1 MKTQA
6 ETNPD
11 LHQESHEMLM
21 RLLKVAELLNKG
33 NHDQQATNRFVD
45 QTSPQNI
52 FVEKERQKP

>member
-6 ETNPD
+6 ETNPAF
-11 LHQESHEMLM
+11 HQESHEMLM

-33 NHDQQATNRFVD
+33 NRDQQATNRFVD
-45 QTSPQNI
+45 QTSSQNT

>member
-1 MKTQA
+1 MKPQP
-6 ETNPD
+6 ETNPA

-33 NHDQQATNRFVD
+33 IYDQQQPDRFTD
-45 QTSPQNI
+45 QKPSDRF

>member
-1 MKTQA
+1 MKPQP
-6 ETNPD
+6 ETNPA

-33 NHDQQATNRFVD
+33 IYDQQQPDRFTD
-45 QTSPQNI
+45 QKSSDRF

>member
-6 ETNPD
+6 ETNPAF
-11 LHQESHEMLM
+11 HQEYHEMLM

-33 NHDQQATNRFVD
+33 NRDQQATNRFVD
-45 QTSPQNI
+45 QTSSQNT